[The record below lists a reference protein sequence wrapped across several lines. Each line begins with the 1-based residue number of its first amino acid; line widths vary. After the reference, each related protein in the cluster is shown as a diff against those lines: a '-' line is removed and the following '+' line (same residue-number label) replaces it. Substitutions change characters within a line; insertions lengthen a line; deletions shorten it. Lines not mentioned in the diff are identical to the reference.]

1 MKTSSF
7 LGLLLISFILL
18 FSCKKEVPA
27 TEKSSVTETQ
37 STNNTDTLQPIKTD
51 AEKEVVALNPPHG
64 QPNHRCDIA
73 VGAPLNS
80 LPTPS
85 SLLNSTPQTPASTT
99 TTIPPTTNT
108 SPTGIKPKLNPAHG
122 QPYHRCDL
130 KVGDPLPNS

>member
-7 LGLLLISFILL
+7 LGLLLVSSILL
-18 FSCKKEVPA
+18 FSCKKEVTT

-37 STNNTDTLQPIKTD
+37 SINYTNSLQPVKTDT
-51 AEKEVVALNPPHG
+51 EKEVVALNPAHG

-85 SLLNSTPQTPASTT
+85 SLLNSTPQTPTNN
-99 TTIPPTTNT
+99 TNT
-108 SPTGIKPKLNPAHG
+108 SQTPNNNTGVKPATNPAHG

>member
-1 MKTSSF
+1 MKAT
-7 LGLLLISFILL
+7 SFIGIILVFSITL
-18 FSCKKEVPA
+18 MSCKKETTAVENTP
-27 TEKSSVTETQ
+27 KTETTIIDSIQ
-37 STNNTDTLQPIKTD
+37 PVNTSTKSET
-51 AEKEVVALNPPHG
+51 VALNPPHG

-85 SLLNSTPQTPASTT
+85 SLLNQPQQTPTNNA
-99 TTIPPTTNT
+99 NT
-108 SPTGIKPKLNPAHG
+108 SPIQSNSNNNTGVKPATNPAHG